1 MTDDVLGCF
10 KLNCQA
16 TSSYRSDR
24 LGPIGLGPTHC
35 SHWSG
40 PVGPSFR
47 FHQSVSV
54 RSESKGQ
61 SVRFGRSKLVDLGPT
76 GPDQD
81 RTETEVVHPWSHSW
95 KSIPDSLS
103 RST

>member
-40 PVGPSFR
+40 LSLRDNRSGSVGPSLLILDR
-47 FHQSVSV
+47 LD
-54 RSESKGQ
+54 RT
-61 SVRFGRSKLVDLGPT
+61 RT
-76 GPDQD
+76 GP
-81 RTETEVVHPWSHSW
+81 RPRL
-95 KSIPDSLS
+95 SIPVCKSMKWEKGKIPMQL
-103 RST
+103 RVGTCQPGTP